1 MLHNLTTRI
10 FSLIVSLSS
19 GQQNFVLSNPL
30 SLDNPIIY
38 TSEGFHKLIGY
49 TRKQVR
55 RLGRNCR
62 FLEGIS
68 KSSFTCTLSNLSTN
82 TRAIVTVF
90 PIFSIDSIGWD
101 PLAPRNR
108 NPLDLLLFSNLSIHR
123 CCTLFSCADEPYRT
137 DHPQSSSLPTVLA
150 CTFSLSIPVSPVDRI
165 NWNLVVMKT

>member
-82 TRAIVTVF
+82 TR
-90 PIFSIDSIGWD
+90 
-101 PLAPRNR
+101 PL
-108 NPLDLLLFSNLSIHR
+108 LQCFQ
-123 CCTLFSCADEPYRT
+123 F
-137 DHPQSSSLPTVLA
+137 LA
-150 CTFSLSIPVSPVDRI
+150 
-165 NWNLVVMKT
+165 

>member
-108 NPLDLLLFSNLSIHR
+108 NPLDLLLFPHFENEPICRSIGVVLSFHVLMSHIVQIIHSQA
-123 CCTLFSCADEPYRT
+123 LFL
-137 DHPQSSSLPTVLA
+137 QSLHAHFLYPFQSHRW
-150 CTFSLSIPVSPVDRI
+150 IG
-165 NWNLVVMKT
+165 